1 MGFQNGMSIR
11 FKGSLIRST
20 HMTGNLTDLGSYIG
34 KVLKGE
40 KNKIENIFLSALEI
54 GQYILGGVVALI
66 LLVFFKSYIL
76 LLYGILYIS
85 CGLYMSSR
93 K

>member
-1 MGFQNGMSIR
+1 MSIR

-40 KNKIENIFLSALEI
+40 KYKIENIFLSALEM
-54 GQYILGGVVALI
+54 YIFGGVVALI